1 MDEFNGFTVLPALY
15 VGQMS
20 EVRKSHLMELTDG
33 VLTREV
39 SLAYYRPYAKWNI
52 LNRLKAEISE
62 IVQKRLKEI

>member
-1 MDEFNGFTVLPALY
+1 
-15 VGQMS
+15 MS